1 MATFDQLS
9 AEQRAIIELV
19 LKQGQSYDQLADM
32 LAMPTTRVRE
42 LAHEALVRL
51 SPVSA
56 GAVDGEWRGQLADYL
71 LNAQSGPEQ
80 TATRGHLRRSEAARG
95 WARSV
100 LDSLEQL
107 YLEGDIPT
115 VPAGETSGGRGR
127 RRAAPAAPPPAPSGP
142 DEPAAGQANDA
153 EAARARQ
160 PRPPLAP
167 TARAAMLAGGGALA
181 LVLLVAVIVGLAGS
195 GPLAIGGEDGD
206 GGGSA
211 ESTASGEGESTDA
224 GTPRIIADLE
234 LMPVES
240 LEGDRDAS
248 GVAAIALED
257 SQRTLIVQA
266 QLPRNDEGQA
276 YQVWLYNSDDDALSL
291 GAQVTDDQGAFQG
304 ATRLPGNFESY
315 RFIDVSR
322 EEIRGPPGHS
332 GKSVLRGRVERFAP
346 PAPQEQAP

>member
-42 LAHEALVRL
+42 LAQEALVRL

-56 GAVDGEWRGQLADYL
+56 GAVDGQWRGQLADYL
-71 LNAQSGPEQ
+71 LNVQSGPDQ

-115 VPAGETSGGRGR
+115 VPAGETGGGRGR
-127 RRAAPAAPPPAPSGP
+127 RRAAPAPPPPAASGP
-142 DEPAAGQANDA
+142 DELAAEEARDDA
-153 EAARARQ
+153 EAPRA
-160 PRPPLAP
+160 RPPLQP

-181 LVLLVAVIVGLAGS
+181 LVLLVAVIVGLVGF

-234 LMPVES
+234 LTPVES
-240 LEGDRDAS
+240 LEGDRGAA
-248 GVAAIALED
+248 GVAAIALQD

-304 ATRLPGNFESY
+304 AKRLPGNFESY

-332 GKSVLRGRVERFAP
+332 GRSVLRGRVERFAP